1 VGILTTVE
9 RSIRGLVEG
18 AFGKAFGGRV
28 HPAEIAKALLARM
41 RETECPSGH
50 RPIVANQYTIRLSR
64 ADFAAIEQIRPE
76 VQAELL
82 HLLRVTADSE
92 DWDMPGP
99 LRVGWDPDPRL
110 SEGQMFIEAEF
121 VAGLPRGWLRVIR
134 GPLEGREFAL
144 NQAET
149 TIGRAP
155 GNHIVLQDS
164 DVSRLHAV
172 VHAVGDRFILE
183 DRESTNGTYVNHK
196 QVTHARLATGDL
208 IELGGTILA
217 FERGV

>member
-1 VGILTTVE
+1 MGILTTVE

-41 RETECPSGH
+41 RETERPSGG
-50 RPIVANQYTIRLSR
+50 RSIVANQYTIRLSR
-64 ADFAAIEQIRPE
+64 SDFAAIEQIRPE

-82 HLLRVTADSE
+82 RLLRVTADSE
-92 DWDMPGP
+92 DWDMLGP

-110 SEGQMFIEAEF
+110 SEGQMSIEAQF

-134 GPLEGREFAL
+134 GPMEGREFAL

-149 TIGRAP
+149 TIGRASE
-155 GNHIVLQDS
+155 NQIVLKDS

-172 VHAVGDRFILE
+172 VHAVGDRFVIE
-183 DRESTNGTYVNHK
+183 DRGSTNGTYVNHNP
-196 QVTHARLATGDL
+196 VTQARLATGDL

-217 FERGV
+217 FERGA

>member
-41 RETECPSGH
+41 RETERAAAH
-50 RPIVANQYTIRLSR
+50 RSLVANQYTIRLSR
-64 ADFAAIEQIRPE
+64 SDFAAVEQIRSD

-82 HLLRVTADSE
+82 HLLRMTADSE
-92 DWDMPGP
+92 DWDMVGP
-99 LRVGWDPDPRL
+99 LQVRWDPDPRL
-110 SEGQMFIEAEF
+110 SEGQMSIGAEF

-134 GPLEGREFAL
+134 GPLAGREFAL
-144 NQAET
+144 NGAET

-155 GNHIVLQDS
+155 ENQIALQDS
-164 DVSRLHAV
+164 DVSRCHAV
-172 VHAVGDRFILE
+172 IHAVGDRFVLE
-183 DRESTNGTYVNHK
+183 DRGSTNGTYVN
-196 QVTHARLATGDL
+196 QSRVAHARLTSGDL
-208 IELGGTILA
+208 VELGGTILA